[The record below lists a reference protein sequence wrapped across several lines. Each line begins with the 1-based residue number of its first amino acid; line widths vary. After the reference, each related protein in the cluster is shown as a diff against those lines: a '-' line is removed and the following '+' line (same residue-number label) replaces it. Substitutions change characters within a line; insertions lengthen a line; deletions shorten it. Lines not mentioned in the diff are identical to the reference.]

1 MVLLML
7 CLPCASL
14 QAQQTMTWDDVAAFM
29 QDWMETSEMY
39 EEENENQTTWKEQM
53 EDLYLLHLHPL
64 DVHTSGT
71 EGCTLS
77 RN

>member
-1 MVLLML
+1 MALLML

-14 QAQQTMTWDDVAAFM
+14 QAQQTMTWDDFAAFM

-53 EDLYLLHLHPL
+53 
-64 DVHTSGT
+64 
-71 EGCTLS
+71 
-77 RN
+77 